1 MTPRVRQGRS
11 PSTRSRDP
19 ERDAD
24 LGVEIKGRR
33 HQADHDRHRG
43 DDEKGQR
50 TLERDDPAQNADGTP
65 VSLSKLNGRL
75 RSPNPAAMFT
85 ARLQAAMM
93 RLATMITS
101 VMSWIMA
108 RSRAVDGSS
117 ASIAT
122 GTPWKG
128 KARSRVVRTRSS
140 APDDPSVATTM
151 ASTGSLAAFATDR

>member
-1 MTPRVRQGRS
+1 M
-11 PSTRSRDP
+11 
-19 ERDAD
+19 
-24 LGVEIKGRR
+24 
-33 HQADHDRHRG
+33 
-43 DDEKGQR
+43 
-50 TLERDDPAQNADGTP
+50 
-65 VSLSKLNGRL
+65 SLSKLNGRF

-122 GTPWKG
+122 GPPWKG
-128 KARSRVVRTRSS
+128 KSRSSVVRTRSS
-140 APDDPSVATTM
+140 EPVVPSVATTM
-151 ASTGSLAAFATDR
+151 ASTGRPAVFAADRWAEGQTVVDACELCPRTWERK